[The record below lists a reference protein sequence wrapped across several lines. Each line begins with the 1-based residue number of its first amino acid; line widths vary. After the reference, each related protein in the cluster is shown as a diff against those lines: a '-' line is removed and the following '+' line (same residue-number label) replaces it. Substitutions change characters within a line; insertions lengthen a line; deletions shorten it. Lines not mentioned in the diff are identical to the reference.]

1 MKKILIVLLLISG
14 FSALSFSAVP
24 PRMIS
29 APKTLVNST
38 DTISVAWDANGSPY
52 PGTAEIEFGTT
63 PLNYTN
69 TIAQTGP
76 GIATFQPAS
85 SGMNNGVF
93 YCKVMDTTTLQTSF
107 EFPIYVAGSNA
118 VQMTAPINGSAVGTL
133 LPQFQWSPV
142 AGTPYYTVLVFDTN
156 ATINI
161 QNNNVSITA
170 NVIWGATTNQ
180 TSITYGTPDP
190 SHYYDMLTAPPLM
203 QGLTYSWLVLNN
215 YDSSPATVS
224 STFAGTNMFTV
235 TPPSACGAF
244 TLLAPAN
251 DVTVTAVPALS
262 WNASTGANNYEVVLM
277 KDLSGDAQGAF
288 GSATVPLWTG
298 FTNQTSIVIP
308 ANIAMD
314 SSWYHWYVIALDN
327 TGKGL
332 KSDQRDFDYMPAVA
346 DTSVNII
353 IDENT
358 VNPAGTTTVPNAV
371 VYISTQAGGAVNVYP
386 LISDNNGGFF
396 VNMQQGSYNF
406 TIKKQGFQT
415 GVFPQVVGA
424 ATVNSTF
431 TLTRCAYV
439 INGVVKDDSNNTV
452 ALAHIQ
458 AAASGTL
465 YETDAAA
472 DGTFSLYVPA
482 TGPWTVQAFKTGYTP
497 VAISLPGQDPTTAT
511 TATVNIT
518 KNLNTLSGKVTN
530 TSGQGISGAVVSIY
544 LNGNPSTAYTV
555 NTNSTGNYT
564 INLGDG
570 TWNTSVS
577 CPGFVAPP
585 PSSAALAGGTA
596 GVINFTMAPSANIIS
611 GKVTDNNSNAMQG
624 VLVSAASGTIT
635 VQALTDNLG
644 NYSLNCGI
652 GTFNVNASESGWQ
665 YHAPSTQISGIAF
678 AAGGNLSANNNFI
691 LEAAAQP
698 ANASALVSVTSGAA
712 GISGATAALTGNQ
725 PATLGFTSS
734 GITDAAGSV
743 TLSALAAGQ
752 YALTVMKPGYNTFT
766 NNAVTLVNNTTTTVA
781 AALTAAANGGTISG
795 NAAAAGATVRIFDQ
809 ANPSTQIGGDVTT
822 AADGSYSAPVPAG
835 NFIVTAFKSGYSSS
849 PSQQYASIS
858 SGGSA
863 TENFTLTQASGGGIV
878 VTAPSMTVYNQGIGS
893 PYQFNA
899 SYIDGGGNNVY
910 AVFTWNVTPSNA
922 GTISAAGI
930 FTPTADFIGPVTV
943 FAQALGLKGFAA
955 VSVYQKLNPSYGHT
969 VVKDYNGLVL
979 DIPAGAASP
988 SNSVDGFTVNES
1000 ALSRARSS
1008 TLQYMAVAQDYSFTD
1023 GFAFIA
1029 DAAMTL
1035 PITAGQGTGKEVLGL
1050 WDKANNTWDAVAG
1063 SVSTGGK
1070 VTAQVAHFSEYTV
1083 LSALQPVGVSFSS
1096 IAPNPFSPNKGPVS
1110 IQYICQSQNASSV
1123 KATLKIFN
1131 MAGKLIRTVVDG
1143 DLMPIGILNTATWDG
1158 KDDRGRM
1165 CLNGRYLLQIE
1176 LDDAVSKKQSIYSIA
1191 LVR

>member
-1 MKKILIVLLLISG
+1 MT
-14 FSALSFSAVP
+14 
-24 PRMIS
+24 S
-29 APKTLVNST
+29 APEILVNST
-38 DTISVAWDANGSPY
+38 DSVTVTWDANGSPY

-69 TIAQTGP
+69 TIPQTSAGL
-76 GIATFQPAS
+76 ATFTPAS

-118 VQMTAPINGSAVGTL
+118 VQMTAPGNGSAVGTL

-161 QNNNVSITA
+161 QNGNVSITA

-203 QGLTYSWLVLNN
+203 QGLTYSWVVLNN

-244 TLLAPAN
+244 TLAAPAN

-262 WNASTGANNYEVVLM
+262 WNASAGANNYEVVLM

-298 FTNQTSIVIP
+298 FTNQTSIAIP

-327 TGKGL
+327 TGKGV
-332 KSDQRDFDYMPAVA
+332 KSDQRDFDYTPAVA
-346 DTSVNII
+346 DTQVNITI
-353 IDENT
+353 NENT
-358 VNPAGTTTVPNAV
+358 VNPVGTATVPNAI
-371 VYISTQAGGAVNVYP
+371 VYISTQSGGAVNVYP
-386 LISDNNGGFF
+386 LIADNNGGFY

-406 TIKKQGFQT
+406 TVKKQGFQT
-415 GVFPQVVGA
+415 SVVAVPVGA
-424 ATVNSTF
+424 STVNSTI
-431 TLTRCAYV
+431 TLTRCGFL

-458 AAASGTL
+458 ATASGTT
-465 YETDAAA
+465 YEIDAAA
-472 DGTFSLYVPA
+472 DGTFSLPVPA

-497 VAISLPGQDPTTAT
+497 VPVSLPGQTPATVT
-511 TATVNIT
+511 TATVDVT
-518 KNLNTLSGKVTN
+518 KNLNTLSGKATN

-544 LNGNPSTAYTV
+544 LNGNPATAYTV

-570 TWNTSVS
+570 TWNTSVA

-585 PSSAALAGGTA
+585 PSSVALAGGTA

-611 GKVTDNNSNAMQG
+611 GKVTDNNNNAMQG

-644 NYSLNCGI
+644 NYSLNCGL
-652 GTFNVNASESGWQ
+652 GTFSVNASESGWE
-665 YHAPSTQISGIAF
+665 YHAPSTQINGISF
-678 AAGGNLSANNNFI
+678 AGGGNISANNNFV
-691 LEAAAQP
+691 LEVAAQP
-698 ANASALVSVTSGAA
+698 ANASAQVSVSSGAVN
-712 GISGATAALTGNQ
+712 IQGATVTLTGTGS
-725 PATLGFTSS
+725 ALGFTSS

-743 TLSALAAGQ
+743 TLSALAAGN
-752 YALTVMKPGYNTFT
+752 YTLTVMKSGYNNFTF
-766 NNAVTLVNNTTTTVA
+766 NPETLTNNTTTPLTANLSA
-781 AALTAAANGGTISG
+781 AASGATISG
-795 NAAAAGATVRIFDQ
+795 SASIAGATVRVFDQ
-809 ANPSTQIGGDVTT
+809 ANPTTQIGGDIT
-822 AADGSYSAPVPAG
+822 AGAGGAYSAPVPAG
-835 NFIVTAFKSGYSSS
+835 NYMVTAFKSGYSSS
-849 PSQQYASIS
+849 PAQQYASVA
-858 SGGSA
+858 SGGTA
-863 TENFTLTQASGGGIV
+863 TINFTLTQASGGGIV
-878 VTAPSMTVYNQGIGS
+878 VTSPSMKVYNQGIGS

-899 SYIDGGGNNVY
+899 SYIDGSGNNVY
-910 AVFTWNVTPSNA
+910 AVFAWSLSPASA

-943 FAQALGLKGFAA
+943 FAQALGMKGFAA
-955 VSVYQKLNPSYGHT
+955 VSVYQKLDPSYGPT
-969 VVKDYNGLVL
+969 TVKDYNGMILT
-979 DIPAGAASP
+979 IPAGAASP

-1000 ALSRARSS
+1000 PISRARSS
-1008 TLQYMAVAQDYSFTD
+1008 TMKYLAVGQDYAFTD
-1023 GFAFIA
+1023 GFMFTSNIT
-1029 DAAMTL
+1029 MTL
-1035 PITAGQGTGKEVLGL
+1035 PLTNGQGNGKEVLGL
-1050 WDKANNTWDAVAG
+1050 WDTANNTWDVVAG
-1063 SVSTGGK
+1063 SSSVSGR
-1070 VTAQVAHFSEYTV
+1070 VSAPVAHFSEYTV
-1083 LSALQPVGVSFSS
+1083 LSALQSVGVSFSS
-1096 IAPNPFSPNKGPVS
+1096 IAPNPFSPARGPVS
-1110 IQYICQSQNASSV
+1110 IQYICESQNASSV
-1123 KATLKIFN
+1123 KTTIKVFN
-1131 MAGKLIRTVVDG
+1131 MAGKLIRTIVDG
-1143 DLMPIGILNTATWDG
+1143 DLRPVGILNTETWDG

-1176 LDDAVSKKQSIYSIA
+1176 LDDAVAQKQSVYSIA